1 MNALKIAATGMAA
14 QQTRV
19 DVISNN
25 IANMSTTAYQPRTAE
40 FADLLYLQHLTPGSI
55 SSQTGTIVPAG
66 IQMGMGVR
74 PSTVSVEVVQGASSE
89 TGGDLDLAIEGRG
102 FFEITLPSGDAA
114 YTRDG
119 KFYRDAEGLVVNSD
133 GYALA
138 DNITIPNDARRISI
152 SNDGEV
158 TAFFV
163 EQPDGQV
170 IGNIS
175 LTVFANRNLTVS
187 ASLLSTSAFAANV
200 VAKTDMKRGTEI
212 SLSDLDIQVEQKEE
226 YHLLASQFVGK
237 AVRRTIRSGAVIKG
251 RDVMEPIQVN
261 RNSRVKMVY
270 RVGRLEITA
279 TGRALDQGSMG
290 DIISVMNL
298 DSRKRVDGRVT
309 GFGTVEMMP

>member
-74 PSTVSVEVVQGASSE
+74 PSTVSIEVVQGASSE

-158 TAFFV
+158 TAFFN

-175 LTVFANRNLTVS
+175 LTVFANRKGLEAIGGNFRNRRCWLN
-187 ASLLSTSAFAANV
+187 AA
-200 VAKTDMKRGTEI
+200 
-212 SLSDLDIQVEQKEE
+212 
-226 YHLLASQFVGK
+226 
-237 AVRRTIRSGAVIKG
+237 
-251 RDVMEPIQVN
+251 
-261 RNSRVKMVY
+261 
-270 RVGRLEITA
+270 RL
-279 TGRALDQGSMG
+279 
-290 DIISVMNL
+290 
-298 DSRKRVDGRVT
+298 
-309 GFGTVEMMP
+309 P

>member
-74 PSTVSVEVVQGASSE
+74 PSTVSIEVVQGASSE

-158 TAFFV
+158 TAFFN

-175 LTVFANRNLTVS
+175 LTVFANRKGLEAIGGNLFLETAGSGAPIVS
-187 ASLLSTSAFAANV
+187 
-200 VAKTDMKRGTEI
+200 DPGTEGVGLMRQGYLEESGVDVVEEI
-212 SLSDLDIQVEQKEE
+212 SELIEAQRGYEL
-226 YHLLASQFVGK
+226 
-237 AVRRTIRSGAVIKG
+237 
-251 RDVMEPIQVN
+251 
-261 RNSRVKMVY
+261 NSKV
-270 RVGRLEITA
+270 ITA
-279 TGRALDQGSMG
+279 AD
-290 DIISVMNL
+290 
-298 DSRKRVDGRVT
+298 
-309 GFGTVEMMP
+309 EMYSTTTRIR